1 MVIKCE
7 GDDEPE
13 VGEKKREKKM
23 GGNREGAR
31 EGKKVERKRG
41 EWRTK
46 REEFVGKKRGRLEKR
61 WSFWKLGFL
70 ALPTLPAAPPRP
82 RSPSFQPRRPGLR
95 PSPSE
100 GTRAHAGLPVA
111 GGTLTQ
117 SPGAPGLL
125 QVLTWAPGVGLR
137 AQPPP
142 DTRAS

>member
-82 RSPSFQPRRPGLR
+82 RSPSFQPRGPGLR

-100 GTRAHAGLPVA
+100 GTRAHAGLLVA